1 MNKPRVASTT
11 EATAA
16 DWETMPAACPICAA
30 PDGRTLWTR
39 HGFSWLRCLRDG
51 MVWVSPQLTEASVDE
66 IYRRVDARKAATLGG
81 RKGERG
87 TGREA
92 AITGE
97 PALTPSPSP
106 KTAGGGERRD
116 GHSFPPDVGPG
127 NTSATLPLARD
138 QRERGPGGEGLNPRY
153 RAILDSLAAGLG
165 GPGRLLEPGA
175 FDGDFLRVARQL
187 GWEAEGTE
195 INAAA
200 LARARA
206 RGLTMHGGRLAA
218 LDLAPASYD
227 AIVLRDI
234 LEHLP
239 DPLAELRL
247 LRRLLRPGGLLYV
260 WVPNLGSLT
269 GRLLGPRW
277 GAVVFPWHFS
287 YVDGRSLPA
296 LLAAA
301 GFRVERLA
309 SANLL
314 WRLSDPWEI
323 LHGRGAPPG
332 PLARRLNRWA
342 GRLLAP
348 IFRRLDARGHHLGA
362 QLEAWARPDDGWEE
376 GLVDSARI
384 SAVPADARGGGAAA
398 VATP

>member
-1 MNKPRVASTT
+1 MTGQRVASTT

-16 DWETMPAACPICAA
+16 DWETQPAACPICAD
-30 PDGRTLWTR
+30 PDGQTLWTR
-39 HGFSWLRCLRDG
+39 HGFRWLRCPRDG
-51 MVWVSPQLTEASVDE
+51 MVWVSPRLTEASVDE

-81 RKGERG
+81 RGPA
-87 TGREA
+87 RE
-92 AITGE
+92 I
-97 PALTPSPSP
+97 
-106 KTAGGGERRD
+106 
-116 GHSFPPDVGPG
+116 GPG
-127 NTSATLPLARD
+127 SASTALPLARD

-153 RAILDSLAAGLG
+153 RALLDSLAEGLG

-175 FDGDFLRVARQL
+175 FDGDFLRVAQRL
-187 GWEAEGTE
+187 GWQAEGTE

-206 RGLTMHGGRLAA
+206 RGLTMHGGRLAE

-227 AIVLRDI
+227 AIVLRDV

-247 LRRLLRPGGLLYV
+247 LRRLLRPGGLLYI
-260 WVPNLGSLT
+260 WVPNLGALT
-269 GRLLGPRW
+269 GRLLGARW

-348 IFRRLDARGHHLGA
+348 LFRLLDARGHYLGA
-362 QLEAWARPDDGWEE
+362 QLEAWAQPDDGWEE

-384 SAVPADARGGGAAA
+384 GAVPADARGGGTAA
-398 VATP
+398 VAAP

>member
-1 MNKPRVASTT
+1 MTGRMTGHPGASTT
-11 EATAA
+11 AASAA
-16 DWETMPAACPICAA
+16 DWETLPAGCPICAD
-30 PDGRTLWTR
+30 PDGRLLWTR
-39 HGFSWLRCLRDG
+39 HGFRWLRCQRDG

-66 IYRRVDARKAATLGG
+66 IYRRVDARKAATLGA
-81 RKGERG
+81 RG
-87 TGREA
+87 GDPS
-92 AITGE
+92 G
-97 PALTPSPSP
+97 PAPSPGPSP
-106 KTAGGGERRD
+106 KTAGGGERI
-116 GHSFPPDVGPG
+116 
-127 NTSATLPLARD
+127 
-138 QRERGPGGEGLNPRY
+138 NPRY
-153 RAILDSLAAGLG
+153 RAILDSIAAGLG

-175 FDGDFLRVARQL
+175 FDGDFLVVARKL

-206 RGLTMHGGRLAA
+206 RGLTMHGGRLAE

-247 LRRLLRPGGLLYV
+247 LRRLLRPGGLLYI

-269 GRLLGPRW
+269 GRLLGARW

-296 LLAAA
+296 LLGAA

-314 WRLSDPWEI
+314 WRLSDPWAI

-332 PLARRLNRWA
+332 PVARRLNRWA
-342 GRLLAP
+342 GRALAP
-348 IFRRLDARGHHLGA
+348 LFRRLDARGRYLGA
-362 QLEAWARPDDGWEE
+362 QLEAWARPDDGWEGSWDG
-376 GLVDSARI
+376 GLGGGWAAALRI
-384 SAVPADARGGGAAA
+384 DAFPTDARDNGSPSAP
-398 VATP
+398 AT

>member
-1 MNKPRVASTT
+1 MTGRQLASTT
-11 EATAA
+11 KASAA
-16 DWETMPAACPICAA
+16 DWETQPAACPICAD
-30 PDGRTLWTR
+30 PDGRPLWTR
-39 HGFSWLRCLRDG
+39 HGFRWLRCPRDG
-51 MVWVSPQLTEASVDE
+51 MVWVSPRLTEASVDE

-81 RKGERG
+81 RKGG
-87 TGREA
+87 MDSSSEA
-92 AITGE
+92 E
-97 PALTPSPSP
+97 PGS
-106 KTAGGGERRD
+106 
-116 GHSFPPDVGPG
+116 
-127 NTSATLPLARD
+127 TSTTLPLARD
-138 QRERGPGGEGLNPRY
+138 QRASGPGAEGPNPRY
-153 RAILDSLAAGLG
+153 RAILEGLAQALG

-175 FDGDFLRVARQL
+175 FDGDFLRVAQRL

-206 RGLTMHGGRLAA
+206 RGLTMHGGRLAE
-218 LDLAPASYD
+218 LGLSPASYD
-227 AIVLRDI
+227 AIVLRDV

-247 LRRLLRPGGLLYV
+247 LRRLLRPGGLLYI
-260 WVPNLGSLT
+260 WVPNLGALT
-269 GRLLGPRW
+269 GRLLGARW

-348 IFRRLDARGHHLGA
+348 LFRRLDTRGHYLGA
-362 QLEAWARPDDGWEE
+362 QLEAWARPDDLWEH
-376 GLVDSARI
+376 GQGDVPMVA
-384 SAVPADARGGGAAA
+384 AVPADARGEAGTLASA
-398 VATP
+398 P